1 MNKLWY
7 KKRSSLHGSGLFA
20 DTNIKNKEQVIQ
32 YIGDKVTKKE
42 GDKRA
47 DIQLQKA
54 EKNKKTGMVYV
65 FELNKKY
72 DIDGGVLRNHARF
85 INHSCDP
92 NCEVEI
98 TNNEI
103 WISAIKNIK
112 EDTELT
118 YNYGY
123 PFDSDFEEHICKC
136 GTKKCVGYILSDDDW
151 PKLKKELK
159 KKKKTLKKHL
169 VSIHSVLTIQYQ
181 QKQLIQISFL
191 KNLFLLM
198 EIHTGVYNLYS

>member
-20 DTNIKNKEQVIQ
+20 ATNIKNKEQVIQ

-92 NCEVEI
+92 NCEVAGKGLKLWIFALREI
-98 TNNEI
+98 KKGE
-103 WISAIKNIK
+103 
-112 EDTELT
+112 ELS
-118 YNYGY
+118 YDYGFGYDENYKDY
-123 PFDSDFEEHICKC
+123 TCKC
-136 GTKKCVGYILSDDDW
+136 KSKNCCGYIVREGSRW
-151 PKLKKELK
+151 RINKK
-159 KKKKTLKKHL
+159 
-169 VSIHSVLTIQYQ
+169 
-181 QKQLIQISFL
+181 
-191 KNLFLLM
+191 
-198 EIHTGVYNLYS
+198 YSNASKRV

>member
-20 DTNIKNKEQVIQ
+20 ATNIKNKEQVIQ

-92 NCEVEI
+92 N
-98 TNNEI
+98 
-103 WISAIKNIK
+103 
-112 EDTELT
+112 
-118 YNYGY
+118 Y
-123 PFDSDFEEHICKC
+123 
-136 GTKKCVGYILSDDDW
+136 
-151 PKLKKELK
+151 
-159 KKKKTLKKHL
+159 
-169 VSIHSVLTIQYQ
+169 
-181 QKQLIQISFL
+181 
-191 KNLFLLM
+191 
-198 EIHTGVYNLYS
+198 